1 MCWLYLT
8 SNEGEALLLP
18 FTSPALGWLYDKG
31 DQLLY
36 SLLLPQECYQTSVQG
51 LALLQMMT
59 AALCKPLD
67 ACATDQVQLATRVP
81 SVTRQFLH
89 QPLTC
94 GVDDSF
100 QLLMHCTNGIIKT
113 TT

>member
-51 LALLQMMT
+51 LALLQMM
-59 AALCKPLD
+59 AATLCKPSGRTRHRSD
-67 ACATDQVQLATRVP
+67 AVGHPCTISHLAIFASAIHMQYKWHAGAVYKCC
-81 SVTRQFLH
+81 H
-89 QPLTC
+89 W
-94 GVDDSF
+94 DSY
-100 QLLMHCTNGIIKT
+100 LI
-113 TT
+113 